1 VFKASFTIVGTGTS
15 HTKLCDTREDVPCH
29 ELDDTKSSRET
40 FSGIPL
46 TAGYTIKNYQM
57 ADDPEDPGLSTIS
70 IVEQITSA
78 DPYQPE
84 NPDPEGPCY

>member
-1 VFKASFTIVGTGTS
+1 MFKASFTIVGSGAS
-15 HTKLCDTREDVPCH
+15 HTELCDTREDVPSQNFN
-29 ELDDTKSSRET
+29 DTKSSRET

-46 TAGYTIKNYQM
+46 TAGYTIKNYQVT
-57 ADDPEDPGLSTIS
+57 DDPALGTIS

-84 NPDPEGPCY
+84 SPDPDGPCY